1 MSLWV
6 RDIPVDVRPVARQ
19 APIRRRPHPQHL
31 ARIAEVAECDRS
43 GIERLGRLS
52 EEAFLAAGAALYA
65 GEGGKR
71 DRKVVF
77 ANTGAAIV
85 AFFCAWLGHF
95 FDVDETRLRA
105 RVYLHEGLDLDAAV
119 AFWSEVTGITS
130 RQFLRPYRAVADS
143 SIRTTKHEYGCAY
156 VSSNCA
162 RTHRQIMG
170 LVRALLASVAIPG

>member
-1 MSLWV
+1 M
-6 RDIPVDVRPVARQ
+6 RPFG
-19 APIRRRPHPQHL
+19 
-31 ARIAEVAECDRS
+31 E
-43 GIERLGRLS
+43 ERLGRLS

-77 ANTGAAIV
+77 ANTDAAIV
-85 AFFCAWLGHF
+85 AFFCAWLRHF

-130 RQFLRPYRAVADS
+130 RQFLRPYRAVPDS
-143 SIRTTKHEYGCAY
+143 SIRATKHEYGCAY
-156 VSSNCA
+156 VSYNCA